1 MTSKEQTQIQQIK
14 CQTAKRYGLDETQAD
29 EVFDIALGDYLLIK
43 YPCDANRPTPDDLV
57 YDFVVLRWLSARMY
71 DICDRAGIP
80 RGVTRYSENNLSYE
94 FSNSGIDNALVAMLM
109 PKGAV
114 PK

>member
-1 MTSKEQTQIQQIK
+1 MTSQEQTQIQQIK

-57 YDFVVLRWLSARMY
+57 YDFVVLRWLSA
-71 DICDRAGIP
+71 
-80 RGVTRYSENNLSYE
+80 
-94 FSNSGIDNALVAMLM
+94 LVAMLM